1 MNKKMLQKTKFKRVR
16 IQPYPYKRTLSG
28 DKKVKEPWFVEDVRD
43 NFIEISLQSTGHR
56 KEIGLDHVKEFMTDS
71 QYGSEGIIKAYYE
84 SQYKPDA
91 LHIVD
96 IKKAREYGIYPLW
109 WII

>member
-28 DKKVKEPWFVEDVRD
+28 NKIVKEPWFVEDVTD

-71 QYGSEGIIKAYYE
+71 QYGSEGILILK
-84 SQYKPDA
+84 SQLIINGNTVYIEP
-91 LHIVD
+91 INSSNF
-96 IKKAREYGIYPLW
+96 KK
-109 WII
+109 